1 MALLHA
7 NKLALAGR
15 LMRTGGVVVYPTEAV
30 WGVGCD
36 PQNRLA
42 VERLLAM
49 KNRDWQKG
57 LILIASSIEQI
68 EPYIDVPSRMAWRRA
83 TATWPGAS
91 TWVFPATGH
100 CPMWISGDH
109 DTVAV
114 RVTAHPI
121 AARLC
126 DEFGGAIV
134 STSANRA
141 GDPPATSPSAA
152 RINLRNRFD
161 LLVPGALGGL
171 DRPTIIRDAANGNI
185 LRR

>member
-1 MALLHA
+1 MLNTRKIAIAAALL
-7 NKLALAGR
+7 KQ
-15 LMRTGGVVVYPTEAV
+15 GGVIVYPTEAV

-36 PQNRLA
+36 PQNHKA
-42 VERLLAM
+42 VMRLLAM
-49 KNRDWQKG
+49 KNREWQKG
-57 LILIASSIEQI
+57 LILIASDIEQV
-68 EPYIDVPSRMAWRRA
+68 EPYIDMPSRMAWRRA

-91 TWVFPATGH
+91 TWVFPATDY
-100 CPMWISGDH
+100 CPMWISGERS
-109 DTVAV
+109 TVAV
-114 RVTAHPI
+114 RVTAHPL

-141 GDPPATSPSAA
+141 GDPPARSASDT
-152 RINLRNRFD
+152 RIALRNRFD

-171 DRPTIIRDAANGNI
+171 DQPTIIRDSANGNI

>member
-1 MALLHA
+1 VL
-7 NKLALAGR
+7 NVTKIREAGR
-15 LMRTGGVVVYPTEAV
+15 VMRSGGVIVYPTEAV

-36 PQNRLA
+36 PQNRGA

-49 KNRDWQKG
+49 KNREWQKG
-57 LILIASSIEQI
+57 LILIAAHIEQV
-68 EPYIDVPSRMAWRRA
+68 EPYIEVPSRMAWRRA

-91 TWVFPATGH
+91 TWVFPATDH
-100 CPMWISGDH
+100 CPMWISGDR

-114 RVTAHPI
+114 RVTAHPV
-121 AARLC
+121 ASRLC
-126 DEFGGAIV
+126 EVFGGAIV

-141 GDPPATSPSAA
+141 GDPPARSAGTA
-152 RINLRNRFD
+152 RIYLRNRFD

-171 DRPTIIRDAANGNI
+171 DQPTIIRDAANGNI

>member
-1 MALLHA
+1 MLNAK
-7 NKLALAGR
+7 KLALAGR

-30 WGVGCD
+30 WGIGCD
-36 PQNRLA
+36 PHNRKA

-49 KNRDWQKG
+49 KNREWQKG
-57 LILIASSIEQI
+57 LILIGSTIEMI
-68 EPYIDVPSRMAWRRA
+68 EPYIEVPSRMAWRRA

-91 TWVFPATGH
+91 TWVFPASEH
-100 CPMWISGDH
+100 CPMWISGDR
-109 DTVAV
+109 DSVAV

-126 DEFGGAIV
+126 DAFGGAIV

-141 GDPPATSPSAA
+141 GDPPAMSPSAA
-152 RINLRNRFD
+152 RIHLRSRFD
-161 LLVPGALGGL
+161 LLVPGSLGGL
-171 DRPTIIRDAANGNI
+171 DRPTIIRDASNGNI

>member
-1 MALLHA
+1 MLNAR
-7 NKLALAGR
+7 KLALAGR
-15 LMRTGGVVVYPTEAV
+15 MLKQGAVIVYPTEAV

-36 PQNRLA
+36 PQNHKA
-42 VERLLAM
+42 VMRLLAM
-49 KNRDWQKG
+49 KNREWQKG
-57 LILIASSIEQI
+57 LILIAADIEQV
-68 EPYIDVPSRMAWRRA
+68 EPYIEMPSRMAWRRA

-91 TWVFPATGH
+91 TWVFPATDY
-100 CPMWISGDH
+100 CPMWISGER

-141 GDPPATSPSAA
+141 GDPPARNASAA
-152 RINLRNRFD
+152 RLALRNRFD

-171 DRPTIIRDAANGNI
+171 DQPTIIRDSANGNI

>member
-1 MALLHA
+1 MLNTRKIAIAAALL
-7 NKLALAGR
+7 KQ
-15 LMRTGGVVVYPTEAV
+15 GGVIVYPTEAV

-36 PQNRLA
+36 PQNHKA
-42 VERLLAM
+42 VMRLLAM
-49 KNRDWQKG
+49 KNREWQKG
-57 LILIASSIEQI
+57 LILIASDIEQV
-68 EPYIDVPSRMAWRRA
+68 EPYIDMPSRMAWRRA

-91 TWVFPATGH
+91 TWVFPATDY
-100 CPMWISGDH
+100 CPMWISGERS
-109 DTVAV
+109 TVAV
-114 RVTAHPI
+114 RVTAHPL

-141 GDPPATSPSAA
+141 GDPPARSASDA
-152 RINLRNRFD
+152 RIALRNRFD

-171 DRPTIIRDAANGNI
+171 DQPTIIRDSANGNI